1 MQRSPSIIG
10 RLNFL
15 SVKSKVG
22 LYSLP
27 NVLSILRIILT
38 VPVVMTLLNHNY
50 SLAII
55 LFFIAGITD
64 ALDGWIAKRFCYQSR
79 LGSILDPMADK
90 LLLTGSFIALFLID
104 LLPWWLLVL
113 IFLRDVMIV
122 AATVG
127 YFLGANTERD
137 ELLTPSNLSKF
148 NTVLQ
153 ISLVLFLIL
162 AQIYPISTQWLQV
175 FFIVVATSTV
185 LSGADYV
192 WIWIKQ
198 VILQER

>member
-1 MQRSPSIIG
+1 MVFPYNQYFFSSKKM
-10 RLNFL
+10 NF
-15 SVKSKVG
+15 SFS
-22 LYSLP
+22 SLP
-27 NVLSILRIILT
+27 NALSILRIILT

-50 SLAII
+50 SLAIV
-55 LFFIAGITD
+55 LFFIAGVTD
-64 ALDGWIAKRFCYQSR
+64 ALDGWIAKRFSCQSR

-90 LLLTGSFIALFLID
+90 LLLAGSFITLFVIG
-104 LLPWWLLVL
+104 LLPLWLLILV
-113 IFLRDVMIV
+113 FLRDVMIV

-127 YFLGANTERD
+127 YFLGTDTSQD

-153 ISLVLFLIL
+153 ITLVLFLVIT
-162 AQIYPISTQWLQV
+162 QIYPVSLQWTNM

-185 LSGADYV
+185 LSGADYI

-198 VILQER
+198 VILQERR